1 MRELWKP
8 DLNLLKKEMGEYM
21 IQKMQSKFIATVMTA
36 FFILMIVVTGSINLF
51 SYIQTIRR
59 YDEMLEILIDNNGE
73 FPEPEEF
80 NRKIIDNSGYEFEIT
95 VETKFES
102 RYFLVYL
109 DGDGNYIDSDIS
121 HIAAVSAQDVVL
133 YAQKVFKELKPGRV
147 SRGNY
152 NNYRY
157 RLGQTE
163 HGYEIAFI
171 DMTQQMANLE
181 NIRMISVVIS
191 VLLLALLMI
200 IVLFLSKR
208 AIRPMVETMEKQK
221 RFITDAGHELKTPL
235 AVISANA
242 DVLELT
248 GGKNEWIESIR
259 NQTKQMDVLVKRLL
273 FLSKMD
279 EGQQMVFAEFDLSR
293 AVREKASQLST
304 IAYSSEKEFEM
315 NIAEN
320 IRYKGD
326 MTAIEHLVSVLT
338 ENAIK
343 YCSEKGKIEVKLY
356 KSGKIIHFEVRNEGD
371 PLESSEMNR
380 LFERFYRPDSSR
392 NKNTGGHGIGLSI
405 AKAVVTAHKG
415 RIYAKNE
422 KNNVVAF
429 CVEL

>member
-1 MRELWKP
+1 
-8 DLNLLKKEMGEYM
+8 M
-21 IQKMQSKFIATVMTA
+21 IQKMQSKFVATVMAA
-36 FFILMIVVTGSINLF
+36 FFILMVIVTGSINLF
-51 SYIQTIRR
+51 SFIQMIKR
-59 YDEMLEILIDNNGE
+59 YDQMLEILVSNNGE

-109 DGDGNYIDSDIS
+109 DKDGNYLDSDIS
-121 HIAAVSAQDVVL
+121 HIAAVSGEDAVL
-133 YAQKVFKELKPGRV
+133 YAERVFKELKPGKI
-147 SRGNY
+147 SRGTCNT
-152 NNYRY
+152 YRY
-157 RLGQTE
+157 RLDQIDF
-163 HGYEIAFI
+163 GYEIAFI

-181 NIRMISVVIS
+181 NIRTISLMIS
-191 VLLLALLMI
+191 VLLLVLLMI

-248 GGKNEWIESIR
+248 GGKNEWIDSIR

-273 FLSKMD
+273 FLSKME
-279 EGQQMVFAEFDLSR
+279 EGEQMVFAEFDLSKT
-293 AVREKASQLST
+293 VLEKTSQLST
-304 IAYSSEKEFEM
+304 IAYSSEKEFETDIAK
-315 NIAEN
+315 NIH
-320 IRYKGD
+320 YKGD

-343 YCSEKGKIEVKLY
+343 YCSEKGKIQVKLY
-356 KSGKIIHFEVRNEGD
+356 KSGKTIHFEVRNSGE
-371 PLESSEMNR
+371 PLETSEMSR

-422 KNNVVAF
+422 KNHIVAF

>member
-1 MRELWKP
+1 
-8 DLNLLKKEMGEYM
+8 
-21 IQKMQSKFIATVMTA
+21 MQSKFVATVMAA
-36 FFILMIVVTGSINLF
+36 FFILMVIVTGSINLF
-51 SYIQTIRR
+51 GFIQMIEK
-59 YDEMLEILIDNNGE
+59 YDQMLDILIDNNGE

-109 DGDGNYIDSDIS
+109 DSNGDYVGSDIS
-121 HIAAVSAQDVVL
+121 HIAAVNAEDAVL
-133 YAQKVFKELKPGRV
+133 YAEKVFKELKQGKV
-147 SRGNY
+147 SRGTF

-157 RLGQTE
+157 RLEQTE

-171 DMTQQMANLE
+171 DIRQQMANLQ
-181 NIRMISVVIS
+181 NIRTISVMIS
-191 VLLLALLMI
+191 VLLLVLLMI

-248 GGKNEWIESIR
+248 GGQNEWIESIR
-259 NQTKQMDVLVKRLL
+259 NQTKQMDILVKRLL
-273 FLSKMD
+273 FLSKME

-293 AVREKASQLST
+293 VVLEKVSQLST
-304 IAYSSEKEFEM
+304 IAYSSDKEFETD
-315 NIAEN
+315 IAEN
-320 IRYKGD
+320 IHYKGD
-326 MTAIEHLVSVLT
+326 MIAIEHLVSVLT

-343 YCSEKGKIEVKLY
+343 YCPEKGKIQVKLY
-356 KSGKIIHFEVRNEGD
+356 KSGKTIHFEVRNHGEA
-371 PLESSEMNR
+371 LKASEMNR

-415 RIYAKNE
+415 KIYAKNE
-422 KNNVVAF
+422 KDNIVAF